1 MPFLATTTSLE
12 GAFAFISK
20 HVDDMKI
27 SKRYYH
33 IHHLSKEMVMENL
46 KVEYL
51 AIINSKEG
59 FCNSISAFNNLIQS
73 YGSIEI
79 KPKGLI
85 FEGFRFEYDVQQGEI
100 QNNSHVF
107 FHVRLG
113 CQNKSEVIVFLSLL
127 KSIRTILAKA
137 AERPVEV
144 LWDDVSSS
152 LSSDAYP
159 VIHEIENMMRKLIT
173 KFMLTKIGLG
183 WTKEAVPREVSESIK
198 TKKNAAG
205 NNYLFETDFIQ
216 LSDFLFKPYST
227 ANSSKLME
235 KVRSALSASEI
246 NIDELKELV
255 PTSNWERY
263 FQPIVSCKSEYL
275 QTRWAKLYELRC
287 LVAHNNFIGHDDY
300 DNILRISGEVK
311 EKLGEAL
318 SKLDSIYMSPE
329 QKEEVAENI
338 ATTVN
343 STHAELIS
351 IWISIQQLLI
361 ETGMNALNHE
371 QARKLIKNKTS
382 TRLIIDKLVEE
393 DVISSELAKE
403 LIKIQLARDIIVHNV
418 DAELNDSIL
427 ITADLA
433 KHELIEILES
443 FDEVSPQT
451 ATNIAA
457 FEPEDDNDPEAV
469 SA

>member
-1 MPFLATTTSLE
+1 
-12 GAFAFISK
+12 
-20 HVDDMKI
+20 
-27 SKRYYH
+27 
-33 IHHLSKEMVMENL
+33 
-46 KVEYL
+46 
-51 AIINSKEG
+51 
-59 FCNSISAFNNLIQS
+59 
-73 YGSIEI
+73 
-79 KPKGLI
+79 
-85 FEGFRFEYDVQQGEI
+85 
-100 QNNSHVF
+100 
-107 FHVRLG
+107 
-113 CQNKSEVIVFLSLL
+113 
-127 KSIRTILAKA
+127 
-137 AERPVEV
+137 
-144 LWDDVSSS
+144 
-152 LSSDAYP
+152 
-159 VIHEIENMMRKLIT
+159 MMRKLIT

-198 TKKNAAG
+198 TKKNTAG

-227 ANSSKLME
+227 ASSSKLME

-300 DNILRISGEVK
+300 ENILKISGEVK

-329 QKEEVAENI
+329 QKEEVAENN

-351 IWISIQQLLI
+351 IWSSIQQLLI
-361 ETGMNALNHE
+361 ETAMNALHHE

-382 TRLIIDKLVEE
+382 TRLIIDKLVDEG
-393 DVISSELAKE
+393 VVSSGLAQELVK
-403 LIKIQLARDIIVHNV
+403 LQLSRDIIVHNV
-418 DAELNDSIL
+418 DAELNDSVL
-427 ITADLA
+427 ITADRV

-443 FDEVSPQT
+443 FDESSTLPPPDPSPVIT
-451 ATNIAA
+451 DLAG
-457 FEPEDDNDPEAV
+457 
-469 SA
+469 

>member
-1 MPFLATTTSLE
+1 
-12 GAFAFISK
+12 
-20 HVDDMKI
+20 
-27 SKRYYH
+27 
-33 IHHLSKEMVMENL
+33 MENL

-51 AIINSKEG
+51 AIVNSKEG
-59 FCNSISAFNNLIQS
+59 FCNSISAFNNLLQS
-73 YGSIEI
+73 YSSIEI
-79 KPKGLI
+79 KAKGLV
-85 FEGFRFEYDVQQGEI
+85 FDGVKFDYDVQQGEI
-100 QNNSHVF
+100 QNNSHIF

-113 CQNKSEVIVFLSLL
+113 CQNKTEIAVFLSLL

-144 LWDDVSSS
+144 LWDDISSS
-152 LSSDAYP
+152 LSTAAYP

-198 TKKNAAG
+198 TKKNATG

-227 ANSSKLME
+227 ASSSKLME
-235 KVRSALSASEI
+235 KVRSAVSASEI

-287 LVAHNNFIGHDDY
+287 LVAHNNFIGHDDFEH
-300 DNILRISGEVK
+300 ILKISGEVK
-311 EKLGEAL
+311 DKLSEAL
-318 SKLDSIYMSPE
+318 TKLDSIYMSPE

-343 STHAELIS
+343 STHAELIA

-361 ETGMNALNHE
+361 EIAMNALHHE

-382 TRLIIDKLVEE
+382 TRLIVDKLVDEG
-393 DVISSELAKE
+393 IITSTLAQELVK
-403 LIKIQLARDIIVHNV
+403 LQLSRDIIVHNV
-418 DAELNDSIL
+418 DAELNGSVL
-427 ITADLA
+427 NTADRI
-433 KHELIEILES
+433 KHDLIETLES
-443 FDEVSPQT
+443 FDKTSSLPLT
-451 ATNIAA
+451 DSL
-457 FEPEDDNDPEAV
+457 PEINDLDG
-469 SA
+469 

>member
-1 MPFLATTTSLE
+1 
-12 GAFAFISK
+12 
-20 HVDDMKI
+20 
-27 SKRYYH
+27 
-33 IHHLSKEMVMENL
+33 MENL

-51 AIINSKEG
+51 AIVNSKEG

-73 YGSIEI
+73 YSSIEI
-79 KPKGLI
+79 KSRGLF
-85 FEGFRFEYDVQQGEI
+85 FEGMKFDYDVQQGEI
-100 QNNSHVF
+100 QNNSHIF

-113 CQNKSEVIVFLSLL
+113 CQSQGEIITFLSLL

-144 LWDDVSSS
+144 LWDDISSS
-152 LSSDAYP
+152 LSSAAYP

-198 TKKNAAG
+198 TKKNTAG

-227 ANSSKLME
+227 ASSSKLME

-287 LVAHNNFIGHDDY
+287 LVAHNNFIGHDDF
-300 DNILRISGEVK
+300 DNILKLSSEVK

-343 STHAELIS
+343 STHAELIA

-361 ETGMNALNHE
+361 ETAMNALNHE
-371 QARKLIKNKTS
+371 QARNLIKNKTS
-382 TRLIIDKLVEE
+382 TRSIIDSLVDEGILSSDLAQELVKL
-393 DVISSELAKE
+393 
-403 LIKIQLARDIIVHNV
+403 QLSRDIIVHNV
-418 DAELNDSIL
+418 DAELNGSVL
-427 ITADLA
+427 TTADRV
-433 KHELIEILES
+433 KHELIDILEC
-443 FDEVSPQT
+443 FDGASALTFPDST
-451 ATNIAA
+451 A
-457 FEPEDDNDPEAV
+457 EAV
-469 SA
+469 

>member
-1 MPFLATTTSLE
+1 MT
-12 GAFAFISK
+12 
-20 HVDDMKI
+20 I
-27 SKRYYH
+27 SKRYHRQYH
-33 IHHLSKEMVMENL
+33 LNEEMVMENL

-51 AIINSKEG
+51 AIVNSKEG

-73 YGSIEI
+73 YSSIEI
-79 KPKGLI
+79 KAKGLV
-85 FEGFRFEYDVQQGEI
+85 FDGVRFDYDVQQGEI
-100 QNNSHVF
+100 QNNSHIF

-113 CQNKSEVIVFLSLL
+113 CQNKTEIIVFLSLL

-144 LWDDVSSS
+144 LWDDISSS
-152 LSSDAYP
+152 LSSAAYP

-227 ANSSKLME
+227 ASSSKLME
-235 KVRSALSASEI
+235 KVRSAVSASEI
-246 NIDELKELV
+246 NIEELKELV

-287 LVAHNNFIGHDDY
+287 LVAHNNFIGNDDFE
-300 DNILRISGEVK
+300 NILKISGEVK

-361 ETGMNALNHE
+361 ETAMNALHHE

-393 DVISSELAKE
+393 DVISSELARE
-403 LIKIQLARDIIVHNV
+403 LVKLQLSRDIIVHNV
-418 DAELNDSIL
+418 DAELNDSVL
-427 ITADLA
+427 ITADRV

-443 FDEVSPQT
+443 FDETSTLPLSDSLLEIKDL
-451 ATNIAA
+451 AG
-457 FEPEDDNDPEAV
+457 
-469 SA
+469 

>member
-1 MPFLATTTSLE
+1 M
-12 GAFAFISK
+12 G
-20 HVDDMKI
+20 I

-33 IHHLSKEMVMENL
+33 PYHLKEEAVMESL

-51 AIINSKEG
+51 AIVNSKEG

-73 YGSIEI
+73 YSSIEI
-79 KPKGLI
+79 KTKGLV
-85 FEGFRFEYDVQQGEI
+85 FDGVRFDYDVQQGEI
-100 QNNSHVF
+100 QNNSHIF
-107 FHVRLG
+107 FHVRLA
-113 CQNKSEVIVFLSLL
+113 CQSKGEIIIFLSLL

-152 LSSDAYP
+152 LSSAAYP

-198 TKKNAAG
+198 TKKNTAG

-227 ANSSKLME
+227 ASSSKLME

-287 LVAHNNFIGHDDY
+287 LVAHNNFIGHDEFDS
-300 DNILRISGEVK
+300 ILKISGEVK

-361 ETGMNALNHE
+361 ETAMNALNHE

-382 TRLIIDKLVEE
+382 TRLIIDKLVDEGI
-393 DVISSELAKE
+393 VSSDLAQELVK
-403 LIKIQLARDIIVHNV
+403 LQLSRDIIVHNV
-418 DAELNDSIL
+418 DAELNDSVL
-427 ITADLA
+427 ITADWV

-443 FDEVSPQT
+443 FDES
-451 ATNIAA
+451 ATLPLPDSLSDVRDLAG
-457 FEPEDDNDPEAV
+457 
-469 SA
+469 

>member
-1 MPFLATTTSLE
+1 
-12 GAFAFISK
+12 
-20 HVDDMKI
+20 
-27 SKRYYH
+27 
-33 IHHLSKEMVMENL
+33 MENL

-59 FCNSISAFNNLIQS
+59 FCNSVSSFNNLIQS

-79 KPKGLI
+79 KSKGLM
-85 FEGFRFEYDVQQGEI
+85 FDGVRFDYDVQQGEI

-113 CQNKSEVIVFLSLL
+113 CQNKGEVSIFLSLL

-137 AERPVEV
+137 AEKPVEV

-152 LSSDAYP
+152 LSSAAYP

-235 KVRSALSASEI
+235 KVRSALSANDI
-246 NIDELKELV
+246 NIEELKELV

-275 QTRWAKLYELRC
+275 QTRWTKLYELRC
-287 LVAHNNFIGHDDY
+287 LVAHNNFIGHEDY
-300 DNILRISGEVK
+300 DNILRIAGEVK

-318 SKLDSIYMSPE
+318 SKLDSIHMSAE

-343 STHAELIS
+343 STHAELIAM
-351 IWISIQQLLI
+351 WISIQQLLI
-361 ETGMNALNHE
+361 EIAMNGLHHE

-393 DVISSELAKE
+393 NVVSVELAQE
-403 LIKIQLARDIIVHNV
+403 LVKLQLSRDIIVHNV
-418 DAELNDSIL
+418 DAELNDSVL
-427 ITADLA
+427 ITADSI
-433 KHELIEILES
+433 KHELIEILEV
-443 FDEVSPQT
+443 FDETPTTSPNVLT
-451 ATNIAA
+451 
-457 FEPEDDNDPEAV
+457 PVEDDTSSDLEN
-469 SA
+469 

>member
-1 MPFLATTTSLE
+1 MIP
-12 GAFAFISK
+12 
-20 HVDDMKI
+20 
-27 SKRYYH
+27 KRYYRRS
-33 IHHLSKEMVMENL
+33 HLNEEMVMENL

-51 AIINSKEG
+51 AIVDSKEG
-59 FCNSISAFNNLIQS
+59 FCNSISAFNYLIQS
-73 YGSIEI
+73 YSSIEI
-79 KPKGLI
+79 KAKGLL
-85 FEGFRFEYDVQQGEI
+85 FEGVRFDYDVQQGEI
-100 QNNSHVF
+100 QNNSHIF

-113 CQNKSEVIVFLSLL
+113 CQNRTEVIIFLSLL

-152 LSSDAYP
+152 LSSAAYP
-159 VIHEIENMMRKLIT
+159 VIHEIENVMRKLIT

-227 ANSSKLME
+227 ASSSKLME
-235 KVRSALSASEI
+235 KVRTAVSASEI

-275 QTRWAKLYELRC
+275 QTRWVKLYELRC
-287 LVAHNNFIGHDDY
+287 LVAHNNFIGHDDFES
-300 DNILRISGEVK
+300 ILRISGEVK

-343 STHAELIS
+343 STHAELIA

-361 ETGMNALNHE
+361 EIAMNALDHE
-371 QARKLIKNKTS
+371 QARKVIKNKTS
-382 TRLIIDKLVEE
+382 TRLIIDKLV
-393 DVISSELAKE
+393 DGGVISSELAQE
-403 LIKIQLARDIIVHNV
+403 LVKLQLSRDIIVHNV
-418 DAELNDSIL
+418 DAELNDSVL
-427 ITADLA
+427 LTADRV
-433 KHELIEILES
+433 KHELIESLEG
-443 FDEVSPQT
+443 FDESVMPPHLDSLSEISDL
-451 ATNIAA
+451 AG
-457 FEPEDDNDPEAV
+457 
-469 SA
+469 

>member
-1 MPFLATTTSLE
+1 M
-12 GAFAFISK
+12 G
-20 HVDDMKI
+20 I

-33 IHHLSKEMVMENL
+33 PYHLKEETVMENL

-51 AIINSKEG
+51 AIVNSKEG

-73 YGSIEI
+73 YSSIEI
-79 KPKGLI
+79 KTKGLV
-85 FEGFRFEYDVQQGEI
+85 FDGVRFDYDVQQGEI
-100 QNNSHVF
+100 QNNSHIF

-113 CQNKSEVIVFLSLL
+113 CQNKGEIIIFLSLL

-152 LSSDAYP
+152 LSSAAYP

-198 TKKNAAG
+198 TKKNTAG

-227 ANSSKLME
+227 ASSSKLME

-275 QTRWAKLYELRC
+275 QTRWTKLYELRC
-287 LVAHNNFIGHDDY
+287 LVAHNNFIGHDDF
-300 DNILRISGEVK
+300 DNILKISGEVK

-361 ETGMNALNHE
+361 ETAMNALNHE

-382 TRLIIDKLVEE
+382 TRLIIDKLVDEGI
-393 DVISSELAKE
+393 VSSELAQE
-403 LIKIQLARDIIVHNV
+403 LVKLQLSRDIIVHNV
-418 DAELNDSIL
+418 DAELNDSVL
-427 ITADLA
+427 ITADWV

-443 FDEVSPQT
+443 FDET
-451 ATNIAA
+451 ATLPLPDSLSDVRDLAG
-457 FEPEDDNDPEAV
+457 
-469 SA
+469 

>member
-1 MPFLATTTSLE
+1 M
-12 GAFAFISK
+12 G
-20 HVDDMKI
+20 I

-33 IHHLSKEMVMENL
+33 PYHLEEETVMESL

-51 AIINSKEG
+51 AIVNSKEG

-73 YGSIEI
+73 YSSIEI
-79 KPKGLI
+79 KTKGLV
-85 FEGFRFEYDVQQGEI
+85 FDGVRFDYDVQQGEI
-100 QNNSHVF
+100 QNNSHIF
-107 FHVRLG
+107 FHVRLA
-113 CQNKSEVIVFLSLL
+113 CQNKGEVIVFLSLL

-152 LSSDAYP
+152 LSSAAYP

-198 TKKNAAG
+198 TKKNTAG

-227 ANSSKLME
+227 ASSSKLME

-287 LVAHNNFIGHDDY
+287 LVAHNNFIGHDEFDS
-300 DNILRISGEVK
+300 ILKISGEVK

-361 ETGMNALNHE
+361 ETAMNALNHE

-393 DVISSELAKE
+393 GIVSSELAQE
-403 LIKIQLARDIIVHNV
+403 LVKLQLSRDIIVHNV
-418 DAELNDSIL
+418 DAELNDSVL
-427 ITADLA
+427 ITADRV
-433 KHELIEILES
+433 KHEMIEILES
-443 FDEVSPQT
+443 FDET
-451 ATNIAA
+451 ATLPLPDSLSDVRDLAG
-457 FEPEDDNDPEAV
+457 
-469 SA
+469 

>member
-1 MPFLATTTSLE
+1 
-12 GAFAFISK
+12 
-20 HVDDMKI
+20 
-27 SKRYYH
+27 
-33 IHHLSKEMVMENL
+33 MESL

-51 AIINSKEG
+51 AIVNSKEG

-73 YGSIEI
+73 YSSIEI
-79 KPKGLI
+79 KTKGLV
-85 FEGFRFEYDVQQGEI
+85 FDGVRFDYDVQQGEI
-100 QNNSHVF
+100 QNNSHIF
-107 FHVRLG
+107 FHVRLA
-113 CQNKSEVIVFLSLL
+113 CQSKGEIIIFLSLL

-152 LSSDAYP
+152 LSSAAYP

-198 TKKNAAG
+198 TKKNTAG

-227 ANSSKLME
+227 ASSSKLME

-287 LVAHNNFIGHDDY
+287 LVAHNNFIGHDEFDS
-300 DNILRISGEVK
+300 ILKISGEVK

-361 ETGMNALNHE
+361 ETAMNALNHE

-382 TRLIIDKLVEE
+382 TRLIIDKLVDEGI
-393 DVISSELAKE
+393 VSSDLAQELVK
-403 LIKIQLARDIIVHNV
+403 LQLSRDIIVHNV
-418 DAELNDSIL
+418 DAELNDSVL
-427 ITADLA
+427 ITADWV

-443 FDEVSPQT
+443 FDES
-451 ATNIAA
+451 ATLPLPDSLSDVRDLAG
-457 FEPEDDNDPEAV
+457 
-469 SA
+469 